1 MVEPQSIRGQT
12 GTAGAPDSASQAPAS
27 PPPRRRLGFTRSEWA
42 VLGTLL
48 LGVFMGSLDITI
60 VAPILPSVV
69 ADLHTDFRAVSW
81 TLSLYVLVYVIA
93 SPLMT
98 ALSDRH
104 GRRKLYVIDVGL
116 FVAGSII
123 AATAPSFALMLV
135 GRAVQAL
142 GAGGILPVASAVA
155 TELVPAER
163 RGAALGIVGSM
174 WGVASVLGP
183 NLGGFLTQHWGWRS
197 VFWLNV
203 PIGLVVAWLALRNLP
218 STAPRRSGKFDLLGV
233 VLLALGLLAL
243 TAGLNQ
249 IGRGQGI
256 VESLALVRVWGSL
269 AGGALL
275 LALFVLAE
283 SRAQAPILRISHLFR
298 RNLLVANLLSL
309 AAGTNEAG
317 MVFVP
322 AFAAAALGFSKQQSG
337 SMITVIAVALFFG
350 TPLVGVL
357 LDRYGARRVLL
368 VSTLLTALGN
378 YLFGQSSTTL
388 AFFVSLF
395 VLGLGLSALLG
406 APLRF
411 IAAHET
417 DETDRAAAQGLLSVF
432 TSSGIS
438 LGAAIVG
445 ALVQSSLREGHGLE
459 GYRHAYSV
467 VAAMGIVGFL
477 MALMLRPRRQW
488 ASGGGRIGSSVAT

>member
-1 MVEPQSIRGQT
+1 MTVARP
-12 GTAGAPDSASQAPAS
+12 PPAS
-27 PPPRRRLGFTRSEWA
+27 AQPVPPQGEVPPVPARRRLGFTPSEWSI
-42 VLGTLL
+42 LGTLL
-48 LGVFMGSLDITI
+48 VGVFMGSLDITI

-69 ADLHTDFRAVSW
+69 ADLRTDFRAVSW
-81 TLSLYVLVYVIA
+81 TLSLYVLVYVVA

-98 ALSDRH
+98 ALSDRY

-123 AATAPSFALMLV
+123 AATAPSMTLLLL
-135 GRAVQAL
+135 GRGVQAL

-155 TELVPAER
+155 TEIVPKER

-174 WGVASVLGP
+174 WGIASVLGP
-183 NLGGFLTQHWGWRS
+183 NLGGVLTEHLGWRS

-203 PIGLVVAWLALRNLP
+203 PIGIVVIWMAWRNLP
-218 STAPRRSGKFDLLGV
+218 QAAPRRRGRFDFLGV
-233 VLLALGLLAL
+233 ALLASGLLSL

-249 IGRGQGI
+249 IGRQGI
-256 VESLALVRVWGSL
+256 GRSLGMPQVWGAFL
-269 AGGALL
+269 AGAVLL
-275 LALFVLAE
+275 GLFVLAE
-283 SRAQAPILRISHLFR
+283 TKAQAPIIRVQHLLR
-298 RNLLVANLLSL
+298 RNLAVANLLSL
-309 AAGTNEAG
+309 AAGLNEAG

-322 AFAAAALGFSKQQSG
+322 AFAAAALGYSKQQSG
-337 SMITVIAVALFFG
+337 SLITVIAVALFFG

-388 AFFVSLF
+388 GFFASLF

-411 IAAHET
+411 IAANET

-432 TSSGIS
+432 TSTGIS
-438 LGAAIVG
+438 MGAAIMG
-445 ALVQSSLREGHGLE
+445 ALVQSSLREGQGLD
-459 GYRHAYSV
+459 GYRHAYTV
-467 VAAMGIVGFL
+467 VAMMGIVGFVF
-477 MALMLRPRRQW
+477 ALMLRPTAR
-488 ASGGGRIGSSVAT
+488 ATTPPRTPA